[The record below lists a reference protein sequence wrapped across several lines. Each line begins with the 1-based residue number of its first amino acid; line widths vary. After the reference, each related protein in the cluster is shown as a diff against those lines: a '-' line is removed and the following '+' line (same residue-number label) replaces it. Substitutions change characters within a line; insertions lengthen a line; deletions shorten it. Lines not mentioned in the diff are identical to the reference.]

1 MTALASR
8 IECQPAYVLHT
19 RPYKETSVIASLITL
34 DYGRIDGVVA
44 GVRKAKSR
52 NRALLQPMQPLH
64 VTWRGD
70 NNLKT
75 LSDIESCGVPA
86 RLNGRYL
93 NCVLY
98 ANELLNRL
106 LLPQEACPLLFREYA
121 LLLLQLEQIQESSQ
135 LEPLLRQFEW
145 QLLKSLGYPIN
156 FVSSKGHRLQAD
168 QYYQYDWQSG
178 FVLSN
183 QGFMGQHLL
192 QLEALQ
198 WQQTECLKIAKQL
211 SRIAFK
217 PLLGDK
223 PLLARQLFQRSKA
236 SIPNRFSTDRTQPI
250 PLGQNPLPTGQV

>member
-1 MTALASR
+1 MTGLASR

-52 NRALLQPMQPLH
+52 SRALLQPMQPLH
-64 VTWRGD
+64 VSWRGD
-70 NNLKT
+70 NSLKT

-98 ANELLNRL
+98 ANELLSRL
-106 LLPQEACPLLFREYA
+106 LLPQAPCPSLFREYA
-121 LLLLQLEQIQESSQ
+121 LLLLQLEQITQPNQ

-145 QLLKSLGYPIN
+145 QLLTSLGYPIN
-156 FVSSKGHRLQAD
+156 FVSAQGHNLQAE

-178 FVLSN
+178 FVLSK
-183 QGFMGQHLL
+183 QGFLGEHLL
-192 QLEALQ
+192 RLQ
-198 WQQTECLKIAKQL
+198 EKEWQDAECLKIAKQL

-223 PLLARQLFQRSKA
+223 PLLARQLFQVHRASKQN
-236 SIPNRFSTDRTQPI
+236 STQPEFTQHKQ
-250 PLGQNPLPTGQV
+250 PCEDLSCSTR